1 MDTKKLRQKI
11 LDLAIR
17 GKLVPQD
24 PNDEPASVLLERI
37 RAEKEQLIKEG
48 KIKRSKKSAAT
59 DKSHYENMPFE
70 IPESW
75 CWCTLSELCIFLS
88 RGKSPKYSDERLF
101 PVFAQKCNL
110 KDGGI
115 SLDQARFLDP
125 STIGKWGDDY
135 KLKSGDVLVNST
147 GTGTVGRTRLFD
159 ECCLGEYPFVVPD
172 SHISVAR
179 TVAEID
185 SFYIWAILS
194 SNWGQQYLE
203 DNLAGST
210 NQKELYIGVLE
221 NMLIPL
227 PPKNEQKKIAKEIA
241 RWEKY
246 VDNIDV
252 VKEKLSNYIKQTKS
266 KILDLAISGKL
277 VPQDPNDEPAIELL
291 KRINPDFQPCD
302 NSHYENIEFDIP
314 QNWVWATIGDI
325 FEHNTGKAL
334 NASNPNGT
342 MLDYITTSNLY
353 WDRFELSIIKQMP
366 FTESEI
372 ERCIVRKGDLLICEG
387 GDVGRAA
394 IWDYDYNIMI
404 QNHIHRLRGKV
415 DICTRYFFYLFMHY
429 KLHNLI
435 GGKGVAIQGLSSR
448 DLHNLI
454 IPVPSLKE
462 QYDIAS
468 SIDLYFSKL
477 DMITAEL

>member
-1 MDTKKLRQKI
+1 
-11 LDLAIR
+11 
-17 GKLVPQD
+17 
-24 PNDEPASVLLERI
+24 
-37 RAEKEQLIKEG
+37 
-48 KIKRSKKSAAT
+48 
-59 DKSHYENMPFE
+59 MPFE

-75 CWCTLSELCIFLS
+75 CWCSLSELCIFLS

-110 KDGGI
+110 KDGGV

-125 STIGKWGDDY
+125 STIGKWGEDY

-159 ECCLGEYPFVVPD
+159 EFCLGEYPFVVPD
-172 SHISVAR
+172 SHVSVVR
-179 TVAEID
+179 TVTEID
-185 SFYIWAILS
+185 SFYIWAMLS

-221 NMLIPL
+221 DMFIPL

-252 VKEKLSNYIKQTKS
+252 LKAELLNYVKQTKS

-277 VPQDPNDEPAIELL
+277 VPQVPNDEPAIELL
-291 KRINPDFQPCD
+291 KRINPDFEPCD

-314 QNWVWATIGDI
+314 KNWVWATIGDI

-454 IPVPSLKE
+454 VPVPSLKE

>member
-48 KIKRSKKSAAT
+48 KIKRSKKSVAT
-59 DKSHYENMPFE
+59 DKSHYENVPFE

-75 CWCTLSELCIFLS
+75 CWTTLGELCSIKGGKRLPK
-88 RGKSPKYSDERLF
+88 GKSFADTITPHIYIRVTDMKDHTVLLSSLKYIDED
-101 PVFAQKCNL
+101 VFAEIKNYT
-110 KDGGI
+110 I
-115 SLDQARFLDP
+115 SSNDLYLTIAG
-125 STIGKWGDDY
+125 TIGDVGLVPAELDGANLTENAA
-135 KLKSGDVLVNST
+135 KLTDIKCSK
-147 GTGTVGRTRLFD
+147 
-159 ECCLGEYPFVVPD
+159 
-172 SHISVAR
+172 
-179 TVAEID
+179 
-185 SFYIWAILS
+185 
-194 SNWGQQYLE
+194 QYLMYVLMSSIAQDHFCSRFHQVAQPKLSLE
-203 DNLAGST
+203 TASST
-210 NQKELYIGVLE
+210 
-221 NMLIPL
+221 LIPL
-227 PPKNEQKKIAKEIA
+227 PPYREQLRIAEELD
-241 RWEKY
+241 RWLGVVVSVEDDLSELTNY
-246 VDNIDV
+246 VR
-252 VKEKLSNYIKQTKS
+252 KTKS

-277 VPQDPNDEPAIELL
+277 VPQDLDNEPAIELL
-291 KRINPDFQPCD
+291 KRINPGFEPCD

-314 QNWVWATIGDI
+314 KHWVWATVGDI

-334 NASNPNGT
+334 NASNPIGT

-387 GDVGRAA
+387 GDIGRAA
-394 IWDYDYNIMI
+394 IWNYDHNIMI

>member
-1 MDTKKLRQKI
+1 MMDYITTSNLYWDRF
-11 LDLAIR
+11 DL
-17 GKLVPQD
+17 
-24 PNDEPASVLLERI
+24 SVLKQMWFTEEELWRCTAKKGDLLICEGGDIGRAAIWNYDYDIRI
-37 RAEKEQLIKEG
+37 QNHIHRLRGYKGINH
-48 KIKRSKKSAAT
+48 RF
-59 DKSHYENMPFE
+59 YYFV
-70 IPESW
+70 
-75 CWCTLSELCIFLS
+75 FL
-88 RGKSPKYSDERLF
+88 L
-101 PVFAQKCNL
+101 
-110 KDGGI
+110 
-115 SLDQARFLDP
+115 
-125 STIGKWGDDY
+125 Y
-135 KLKSGDVLVNST
+135 KLSNRIGGKGVAIQGLSSGDL
-147 GTGTVGRTRLFD
+147 
-159 ECCLGEYPFVVPD
+159 
-172 SHISVAR
+172 HK
-179 TVAEID
+179 
-185 SFYIWAILS
+185 
-194 SNWGQQYLE
+194 LE
-203 DNLAGST
+203 
-210 NQKELYIGVLE
+210 V
-221 NMLIPL
+221 PL
-227 PPKNEQKKIAKEIA
+227 PPEYEQIRLVKTI
-241 RWEKY
+241 EKWFKF
-246 VDNIDV
+246 VDLLEQEQENLHTLV
-252 VKEKLSNYIKQTKS
+252 QSTKS

-291 KRINPDFQPCD
+291 RRINPAFEPCD
-302 NSHYENIEFDIP
+302 NSHYEKIEFDIP

>member
-1 MDTKKLRQKI
+1 M
-11 LDLAIR
+11 
-17 GKLVPQD
+17 
-24 PNDEPASVLLERI
+24 LLY
-37 RAEKEQLIKEG
+37 LFCN
-48 KIKRSKKSAAT
+48 
-59 DKSHYENMPFE
+59 KSHYENVPFE

-75 CWCTLSELCIFLS
+75 AWVTLSEVCEVA
-88 RGKSPKYSDERLF
+88 RGGSPRPIKDYLTTNEDG
-101 PVFAQKCNL
+101 VNWIKIGDTD
-110 KDGGI
+110 KDGKYI
-115 SLDQARFLDP
+115 
-125 STIGKWGDDY
+125 
-135 KLKSGDVLVNST
+135 NST
-147 GTGTVGRTRLFD
+147 KEKIIPEGVHRSRFVHKGDFLLTNSMSFGRPYILNID
-159 ECCLGEYPFVVPD
+159 GCIHDGWLVISPFANSYV
-172 SHISVAR
+172 
-179 TVAEID
+179 TE
-185 SFYIWAILS
+185 FLYFLLS
-194 SNWGQQYLE
+194 SSFAYDQFADAASGGVVS
-203 DNLAGST
+203 NLNSDKVANS
-210 NQKELYIGVLE
+210 YF
-221 NMLIPL
+221 PL
-227 PPKNEQKKIAKEIA
+227 PPEREQRRIINELNNWFKVVGELDKNIQG
-241 RWEKY
+241 
-246 VDNIDV
+246 
-252 VKEKLSNYIKQTKS
+252 VKSFVSRIKS

-291 KRINPDFQPCD
+291 KRINPGFEPCD

-314 QNWVWATIGDI
+314 KNWVWATIGDV

>member
-1 MDTKKLRQKI
+1 M
-11 LDLAIR
+11 
-17 GKLVPQD
+17 
-24 PNDEPASVLLERI
+24 LLY
-37 RAEKEQLIKEG
+37 LFCN
-48 KIKRSKKSAAT
+48 
-59 DKSHYENMPFE
+59 KSHYENVPFE
-70 IPESW
+70 IPENW
-75 CWCTLSELCIFLS
+75 CWTTINDIAFVTKLAGFEYTKYIADNISKNDGIPLFKGKNVLNGEVVYEFESYIPRHISNELFRSQIS
-88 RGKSPKYSDERLF
+88 K
-101 PVFAQKCNL
+101 KCL
-110 KDGGI
+110 LTPYVG
-115 SLDQARFLDP
+115 
-125 STIGKWGDDY
+125 TIGNIGIHNKEGIY
-135 KLKSGDVLVNST
+135 HLGSNVGKIELFNGLCVN
-147 GTGTVGRTRLFD
+147 VY
-159 ECCLGEYPFVVPD
+159 EEYVK
-172 SHISVAR
+172 
-179 TVAEID
+179 
-185 SFYIWAILS
+185 FYLLS
-194 SNWGQQYLE
+194 SYGY
-203 DNLAGST
+203 
-210 NQKELYIGVLE
+210 KELTKQKKATAQESISIEAIREV
-221 NMLIPL
+221 LIPL
-227 PPKNEQKKIAKEIA
+227 PPVAEQLRIVNEIDNKLSYIKEISKDCGKISELIGVA
-241 RWEKY
+241 
-246 VDNIDV
+246 
-252 VKEKLSNYIKQTKS
+252 KS
-266 KILDLAISGKL
+266 KILELAISGKL

-353 WDRFELSIIKQMP
+353 WDRFELSVIKQMP

>member
-1 MDTKKLRQKI
+1 MPFEIPENWCWTTLGEVFTLQAGKNITAKEISDKQDTIYPFPCYGGNGLRGYVSSYNRTGRFPLIGRQGALCGNINVADGLFYATEHAVVVESYCNIDIDWAVYALIYLNLNQYATSTAQPGLSVATINEVLLPVPPNDEQKRIANEIEKWFDLIKEIESGKVELKSYIKQATSKI
-11 LDLAIR
+11 LDLAIT

-24 PNDEPASVLLERI
+24 PNDEP
-37 RAEKEQLIKEG
+37 
-48 KIKRSKKSAAT
+48 T
-59 DKSHYENMPFE
+59 
-70 IPESW
+70 
-75 CWCTLSELCIFLS
+75 
-88 RGKSPKYSDERLF
+88 
-101 PVFAQKCNL
+101 
-110 KDGGI
+110 
-115 SLDQARFLDP
+115 
-125 STIGKWGDDY
+125 
-135 KLKSGDVLVNST
+135 
-147 GTGTVGRTRLFD
+147 
-159 ECCLGEYPFVVPD
+159 
-172 SHISVAR
+172 
-179 TVAEID
+179 
-185 SFYIWAILS
+185 
-194 SNWGQQYLE
+194 
-203 DNLAGST
+203 
-210 NQKELYIGVLE
+210 
-221 NMLIPL
+221 
-227 PPKNEQKKIAKEIA
+227 
-241 RWEKY
+241 
-246 VDNIDV
+246 
-252 VKEKLSNYIKQTKS
+252 
-266 KILDLAISGKL
+266 
-277 VPQDPNDEPAIELL
+277 IELL
-291 KRINPDFQPCD
+291 KRINPGFKPCD

>member
-1 MDTKKLRQKI
+1 M
-11 LDLAIR
+11 
-17 GKLVPQD
+17 
-24 PNDEPASVLLERI
+24 
-37 RAEKEQLIKEG
+37 
-48 KIKRSKKSAAT
+48 
-59 DKSHYENMPFE
+59 
-70 IPESW
+70 
-75 CWCTLSELCIFLS
+75 
-88 RGKSPKYSDERLF
+88 
-101 PVFAQKCNL
+101 
-110 KDGGI
+110 
-115 SLDQARFLDP
+115 
-125 STIGKWGDDY
+125 IGSIGNP
-135 KLKSGDVLVNST
+135 VLVVKDREFSIKNVALFKPYNRENTYMDYVLYYLHYIQESL
-147 GTGTVGRTRLFD
+147 RLD
-159 ECCLGEYPFVVPD
+159 AKGGMQPFIPLNYFRRD
-172 SHISVAR
+172 
-179 TVAEID
+179 
-185 SFYIWAILS
+185 L
-194 SNWGQQYLE
+194 
-203 DNLAGST
+203 
-210 NQKELYIGVLE
+210 
-221 NMLIPL
+221 MIPL
-227 PPKNEQKKIAKEIA
+227 PPLNEQKRIVSKLQNLIAHIDE
-241 RWEKY
+241 
-246 VDNIDV
+246 VDY
-252 VKEKLSNYIKQTKS
+252 EATGIKVDINKTKS

-277 VPQDPNDEPAIELL
+277 VSQDPNDEPAIELL
-291 KRINPDFQPCD
+291 KRINPNFQSCD

-454 IPVPSLKE
+454 VPVPSLKE

>member
-1 MDTKKLRQKI
+1 
-11 LDLAIR
+11 
-17 GKLVPQD
+17 
-24 PNDEPASVLLERI
+24 
-37 RAEKEQLIKEG
+37 
-48 KIKRSKKSAAT
+48 
-59 DKSHYENMPFE
+59 MPFE

-75 CWCTLSELCIFLS
+75 VWTSIGELFEHNTGKALNASNRDGKMMDYITTSNLYWDRFDLSVVKQMLFTEEELWRCTAKKGDLLICEGGDIGRAAIWNYDYDIRIQNHIHRLRGYKGINHRFYYFVFL
-88 RGKSPKYSDERLF
+88 L
-101 PVFAQKCNL
+101 
-110 KDGGI
+110 
-115 SLDQARFLDP
+115 
-125 STIGKWGDDY
+125 Y
-135 KLKSGDVLVNST
+135 KLSNRIGGKGVAIQGLSSGDL
-147 GTGTVGRTRLFD
+147 
-159 ECCLGEYPFVVPD
+159 
-172 SHISVAR
+172 HK
-179 TVAEID
+179 
-185 SFYIWAILS
+185 
-194 SNWGQQYLE
+194 LE
-203 DNLAGST
+203 
-210 NQKELYIGVLE
+210 V
-221 NMLIPL
+221 PL
-227 PPKNEQKKIAKEIA
+227 PPEYEQIRLVKTI
-241 RWEKY
+241 EKWFKF
-246 VDNIDV
+246 VDLLEQEQENLHTLV
-252 VKEKLSNYIKQTKS
+252 QSTKS

-277 VPQDPNDEPAIELL
+277 VPQDPNDEPAIEIL
-291 KRINPDFQPCD
+291 KRINPNFQPCD
-302 NSHYENIEFDIP
+302 NSHYGNIEFDIP

-454 IPVPSLKE
+454 IPVPSFKE